1 VFRGLAGYGAHSR
14 VHTAKILTDGIVF
27 WESTGWIYQCDINYL
42 SDVICIFE
50 IAYSKTAGEYT
61 MISVNTIDSTNFEVI
76 VEGNTTTT
84 HRVTVTHSYYQKL
97 TNNRVTPEM
106 LVETSFKFLLERES
120 NTSIL
125 SRFDLPII
133 ERYFPEY
140 EETIKTMLK

>member
-1 VFRGLAGYGAHSR
+1 
-14 VHTAKILTDGIVF
+14 
-27 WESTGWIYQCDINYL
+27 
-42 SDVICIFE
+42 
-50 IAYSKTAGEYT
+50 

-76 VEGNTTTT
+76 VEGSTTTT

-97 TNNRVTPEM
+97 TNNQVTPEV

-125 SRFDLPII
+125 PRFDLPVI

>member
-1 VFRGLAGYGAHSR
+1 
-14 VHTAKILTDGIVF
+14 
-27 WESTGWIYQCDINYL
+27 
-42 SDVICIFE
+42 
-50 IAYSKTAGEYT
+50 
-61 MISVNTIDSTNFEVI
+61 MITVNTIDSTNFEVI

-106 LVETSFKFLLERES
+106 LVETSFKLLLERES

-140 EETIKTMLK
+140 EETIKTMLE

>member
-1 VFRGLAGYGAHSR
+1 
-14 VHTAKILTDGIVF
+14 
-27 WESTGWIYQCDINYL
+27 
-42 SDVICIFE
+42 
-50 IAYSKTAGEYT
+50 
-61 MISVNTIDSTNFEVI
+61 MITVNTIDSTNFEVI

-97 TNNRVTPEM
+97 TKNRVTPEM

-140 EETIKTMLK
+140 EETIKAMLK

>member
-1 VFRGLAGYGAHSR
+1 
-14 VHTAKILTDGIVF
+14 
-27 WESTGWIYQCDINYL
+27 
-42 SDVICIFE
+42 
-50 IAYSKTAGEYT
+50 
-61 MISVNTIDSTNFEVI
+61 MITVNTIDSTNFEVI

-125 SRFDLPII
+125 SRFDLPVI

-140 EETIKTMLK
+140 EETIKDMLD

>member
-1 VFRGLAGYGAHSR
+1 
-14 VHTAKILTDGIVF
+14 
-27 WESTGWIYQCDINYL
+27 
-42 SDVICIFE
+42 
-50 IAYSKTAGEYT
+50 
-61 MISVNTIDSTNFEVI
+61 MITVNTIDSTNFEVI
-76 VEGNTTTT
+76 VEGTTTTT
-84 HRVTVTHSYYQKL
+84 HKVTVTHSYYQKL

-140 EETIKTMLK
+140 EETIKDMLD

>member
-1 VFRGLAGYGAHSR
+1 
-14 VHTAKILTDGIVF
+14 
-27 WESTGWIYQCDINYL
+27 
-42 SDVICIFE
+42 
-50 IAYSKTAGEYT
+50 
-61 MISVNTIDSTNFEVI
+61 MITVNTIDSTNFEVI

-97 TNNRVTPEM
+97 TKNRVTPEM

-125 SRFDLPII
+125 SRFDLPVI

-140 EETIKTMLK
+140 EETIKDMLD

>member
-1 VFRGLAGYGAHSR
+1 
-14 VHTAKILTDGIVF
+14 
-27 WESTGWIYQCDINYL
+27 
-42 SDVICIFE
+42 
-50 IAYSKTAGEYT
+50 
-61 MISVNTIDSTNFEVI
+61 MITVNTIDSTNFEVI

-140 EETIKTMLK
+140 EETIKTMLE

>member
-1 VFRGLAGYGAHSR
+1 
-14 VHTAKILTDGIVF
+14 
-27 WESTGWIYQCDINYL
+27 
-42 SDVICIFE
+42 
-50 IAYSKTAGEYT
+50 
-61 MISVNTIDSTNFEVI
+61 MITVNTIDSTNFEVI

-97 TNNRVTPEM
+97 TNNQVTPEM

-140 EETIKTMLK
+140 EETIKTMLE